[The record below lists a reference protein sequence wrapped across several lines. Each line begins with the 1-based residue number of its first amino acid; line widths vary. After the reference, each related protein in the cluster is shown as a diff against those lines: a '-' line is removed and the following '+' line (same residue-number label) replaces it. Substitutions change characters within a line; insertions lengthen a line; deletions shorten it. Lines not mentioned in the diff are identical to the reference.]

1 MEGEK
6 QKKVQNLYRRIKQQ
20 NRVVKKGNE
29 IGEFGIAVILLWL
42 LLLVLNALF
51 DI

>member
-6 QKKVQNLYRRIKQQ
+6 QKKVQNLYRRMKQQ
-20 NRVVKKGNE
+20 NRVDKKGDKM
-29 IGEFGIAVILLWL
+29 GRFGIVVILLWV

>member
-1 MEGEK
+1 VEGEK
-6 QKKVQNLYRRIKQQ
+6 QKKVQNLYRRMKQQ
-20 NRVVKKGNE
+20 NRVDKKGNE
-29 IGEFGIAVILLWL
+29 IGRFGTVVILLWL

>member
-6 QKKVQNLYRRIKQQ
+6 QKKVQNLYRRIKHQ
-20 NRVVKKGNE
+20 NRADIKGNE
-29 IGEFGIAVILLWL
+29 IGRFGTLVILLWL

>member
-6 QKKVQNLYRRIKQQ
+6 QKKVQNLYRRIKQR
-20 NRVVKKGNE
+20 NSADKKGNE
-29 IGEFGIAVILLWL
+29 IGKFGIAVILLWL
-42 LLLVLNALF
+42 LLLVLNAFF